1 MKLPTVPTVYYC
13 PEINEIVLIEPLTEK
28 EALKTEQPFV
38 IKVMENIA
46 GRHLADVM
54 YQTKSEPPTYYK
66 IRFDDCC
73 HDYFED
79 KSYLKKNWP
88 HLVKIGEL

>member
-13 PEINEIVLIEPLTEK
+13 PEINEIVLITPYN
-28 EALKTEQPFV
+28 EALPCGDIVT
-38 IKVMENIA
+38 
-46 GRHLADVM
+46 R
-54 YQTKSEPPTYYK
+54 TYR
-66 IRFDDCC
+66 IEFDDCC